1 MSLLSGK
8 TSKTGS
14 AQYGTHM
21 EGLGGP
27 GLPKHVLQDFP
38 PFFFFVHPCHTPTLV
53 YFFFFFSP
61 KWEGATGLGSPGV
74 GLSLEA
80 AAEDPQGLWEGDFH
94 PEGTV
99 ETAEP

>member
-14 AQYGTHM
+14 SQYGTHM
-21 EGLGGP
+21 EGLGRP
-27 GLPKHVLQDFP
+27 GLPKHVSQDFP
-38 PFFFFVHPCHTPTLV
+38 PPLFCASLPHPHSSLLFFFP
-53 YFFFFFSP
+53 SG
-61 KWEGATGLGSPGV
+61 KWEGATGLGSGGV

-94 PEGTV
+94 PEETV
-99 ETAEP
+99 GTAEP

>member
-21 EGLGGP
+21 EGLGRP
-27 GLPKHVLQDFP
+27 GLPKHVSQDFP
-38 PFFFFVHPCHTPTLV
+38 PFFFCPSLPHPHSSLL
-53 YFFFFFSP
+53 FFFFLPQMGGSH
-61 KWEGATGLGSPGV
+61 GLGSPGV
-74 GLSLEA
+74 GLSLEV

-99 ETAEP
+99 ETAGP